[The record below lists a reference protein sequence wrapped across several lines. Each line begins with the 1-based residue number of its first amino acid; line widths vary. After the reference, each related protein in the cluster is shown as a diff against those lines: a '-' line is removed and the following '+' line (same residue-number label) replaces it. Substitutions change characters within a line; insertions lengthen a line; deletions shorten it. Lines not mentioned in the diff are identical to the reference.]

1 MTMLTN
7 LYTYDISACSSTLV
21 SSELQETEKDYTLNL
36 SDDCCGGSSS
46 VCDKDFYM
54 SYSYCY
60 SYGCASDCNEDCDLF
75 VNGQCALTCEEEQKA
90 VLSEGCAYA
99 SVSFVP
105 TQQPTNKP
113 TDSPTLKPTDSP
125 TSKPT
130 TKPEGVS
137 YVMLEVQMTADVIP
151 SSDQVDNL
159 KNVFIAELNVDASKI
174 EDVWKSQ

>member
-1 MTMLTN
+1 
-7 LYTYDISACSSTLV
+7 
-21 SSELQETEKDYTLNL
+21 
-36 SDDCCGGSSS
+36 
-46 VCDKDFYM
+46 M
-54 SYSYCY
+54 SYSYSY
-60 SYGCASDCNEDCDLF
+60 SYGCASDCNKDCDLF
-75 VNGQCALTCEEEQKA
+75 VNGQCASTCEEEQKA

-105 TQQPTNKP
+105 TQQPTN
-113 TDSPTLKPTDSP
+113 KPTDSP

-159 KNVFIAELNVDASKI
+159 KNVFIVELNVDASKI
-174 EDVWKSQ
+174 EDVWTSHNPSTFFADYHS